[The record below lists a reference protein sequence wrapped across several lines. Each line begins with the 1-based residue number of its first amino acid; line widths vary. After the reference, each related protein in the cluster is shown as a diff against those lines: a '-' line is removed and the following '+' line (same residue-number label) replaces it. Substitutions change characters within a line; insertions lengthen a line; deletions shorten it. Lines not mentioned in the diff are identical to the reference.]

1 MQRINEVLA
10 LPRETDTAVRSSTAP
25 QDPAAASAEPNR
37 ACLPVL
43 EFRDVW
49 FDYDG
54 RRPVLCGVSFEVPRR
69 GRVALIGLSGAGK
82 STVFALTERFYDPN
96 RGQILFHGTDVRD
109 LDLQEYRSRVGL
121 VEQHVPLL
129 YGSLRDNL
137 TYARPDASEAD
148 IERVVELG
156 TEGLDNDVGE
166 HGILLS
172 GGERQRIAIARA
184 LLGRPD
190 LLLLAEPTA
199 HLDPLNEAAFTQAV
213 KQISRECALLLIA
226 HRFSTVQAADRVVV
240 LQKGEVAAIG
250 THEEL
255 LEENDYYRS
264 LAKGMVSELAESRT
278 ALGP

>member
-1 MQRINEVLA
+1 M
-10 LPRETDTAVRSSTAP
+10 
-25 QDPAAASAEPNR
+25 
-37 ACLPVL
+37 
-43 EFRDVW
+43 
-49 FDYDG
+49 
-54 RRPVLCGVSFEVPRR
+54 
-69 GRVALIGLSGAGK
+69 
-82 STVFALTERFYDPN
+82 FALTERFYDPN